1 MQAVRD
7 IPKERATMKKLYV
20 LTLVELC
27 TMSLIARQI
36 AAGELFSK
44 EQHAR
49 VLAAITEVH
58 EKQRNVGLTAA
69 VLLNGKLVFSEGL
82 GYADLDRKIP
92 VNRATRFPVAS
103 VTKAVTG
110 AALVKLLEAQKID
123 LGAPLRTYVPSY
135 PKKHSRAITPRLLA
149 GHLAGIRSYVG
160 GERDSSFF
168 ARHYTDVVDALE
180 LFKNDTLLFAPGSK
194 YSYTSY
200 GYNLLAAA
208 IQNASGRSYREYV
221 EETILRPLRLNQT
234 EFENVR
240 QVIPE
245 RTENYSFYHHFSYKE
260 SPDVM
265 KVPRLDYSYN
275 MGGGNIITTAE
286 DLVRFGQAFVRPGFF
301 TRESLELFYV
311 RIKHEAV
318 ESPWSF
324 GWFVADDSGE
334 RRIYITGA
342 FAGTQAALWVYPESD
357 LVIAVIS
364 NTWGVNSRSNE
375 MVIDLPERLASI
387 VHSGK

>member
-1 MQAVRD
+1 TVAVLFGALLLAQQGVQNTQ
-7 IPKERATMKKLYV
+7 PV
-20 LTLVELC
+20 L
-27 TMSLIARQI
+27 
-36 AAGELFSK
+36 SK
-44 EQHAR
+44 EQHDGILGA
-49 VLAAITEVH
+49 LKEVH
-58 EKQRNVGLTAA
+58 EKQRNVGLSAA
-69 VLLNGKLVFSEGL
+69 VLLGGTLVFSEGL
-82 GYADLDRKIP
+82 GYADLERKIP
-92 VNRATRFPVAS
+92 VSTTTRFPVAS
-103 VTKAVTG
+103 VTKAFTG
-110 AALVKLLEAQKID
+110 AALVKLYETEKID
-123 LGAPLRTYVPSY
+123 LDAPIQRYVPAF
-135 PKKHSRAITPRLLA
+135 PKKHAREITPRLLA

-168 ARHYTDVVDALE
+168 ARHYTDVVDALG
-180 LFKNDTLLFAPGSK
+180 LFENDTLLFAPGSK

-208 IQNASGRSYREYV
+208 IQSVSGRSYREYV

-245 RTENYSFYHHFSYKE
+245 RTENYSFYHYFSYKE

-286 DLVRFGQAFVRPGFF
+286 DLVRFGQAIVRPGFF
-301 TRESLELFYV
+301 TRESLDLFYA
-311 RIKHEAV
+311 RIRHGDV

-334 RRIYITGA
+334 RRIHITGA

-364 NTWGVNSRSNE
+364 NTWGINSRSNE
-375 MVIDLPERLASI
+375 MVIDLPKRIASI
-387 VHSGK
+387 VVETRKQ